1 MSEYLTRRFI
11 SSVVTIIVISM
22 MCFLIINLPSGD
34 VASEYEY
41 RLQANHGYSRQS
53 ALVAGE
59 VLRHQYG
66 LDQPLPLRY
75 AAWLREFVQGDFGVS
90 LVTFRPVADLIWE
103 RMLYTLLFAFL
114 GLGVS
119 WAVGIAIGIY
129 SATHQYSFSDYLATL
144 IGFLGLSIPDF
155 LLALVLLTVSVLV
168 LGTGLPT
175 GLFSQSYADAEWSW
189 GKVRDLLGHLW
200 IPMIVIGLPGAASVL
215 RIIRGNLLDVLGH
228 QYIETARA
236 RGLSERRVILK
247 HAARVAINP
256 LISLMGVQ
264 FPLII
269 SAGIVVSIVLGLPT
283 VGPLLY
289 DALLS
294 QDIYVSATVLM
305 LLGILLVIGNFVAD
319 LVLAW
324 VDPRIRLG

>member
-1 MSEYLTRRFI
+1 MIAYLAKRLL
-11 SSVVTIIVISM
+11 SSLVTIIAISM
-22 MCFLIINLPSGD
+22 VCFVIINLPGGD
-34 VASEYEY
+34 VTSEYET
-41 RLQANHGYSRQS
+41 RLQANYGYTRQA

-59 VLRHQYG
+59 ALRHQYG
-66 LDQPLPLRY
+66 LDQPRPLQY
-75 AAWLREFVQGDFGVS
+75 ATWLRQFVQGDFGIS

-103 RMLYTLLFAFL
+103 RMLYTLIFAFL

-119 WAVGIAIGIY
+119 WTVGIAIGIY
-129 SATHQYSFSDYLATL
+129 SATHQYGFSDYLATS

-168 LGTGLPT
+168 FHTGLPT
-175 GLFSQSYADAEWSW
+175 GLFSAQYASAPWS
-189 GKVRDLLGHLW
+189 GLKVRDLLGHLW

-215 RIIRGNLLDVLGH
+215 RIMRGNLLDVLGH

-236 RGLSERRVILK
+236 RGLPERSVIIK
-247 HAARVAINP
+247 HAVRVAINP
-256 LISLMGVQ
+256 LISLIGVQ

-305 LLGILLVIGNFVAD
+305 LLGILLVMGNFVAD
-319 LVLAW
+319 LLLAW
-324 VDPRIRLG
+324 VDPRIRLA

>member
-1 MSEYLTRRFI
+1 MIAYLAKRLL
-11 SSVVTIIVISM
+11 SSVITIIVISM
-22 MCFLIINLPSGD
+22 VCFVIINLPGGD
-34 VASEYEY
+34 VTSEYET
-41 RLQANHGYSRQS
+41 RLQANYGYTRQA
-53 ALVAGE
+53 ALVAGAA
-59 VLRHQYG
+59 LQHQYG
-66 LDQPLPLRY
+66 LDQPRPFQY
-75 AAWLREFVQGDFGVS
+75 VTWLRQFVQGDFGIS

-103 RMLYTLLFAFL
+103 RMLYTLIFAGL

-119 WAVGIAIGIY
+119 WVVGITIGIY
-129 SATHQYSFSDYLATL
+129 SATHQYAFSDYLATF

-168 LGTGLPT
+168 FRTGLPT
-175 GLFSQSYADAEWSW
+175 GLFSAQYASAPWSW
-189 GKVRDLLGHLW
+189 LKVRDLLGHLW
-200 IPMIVIGLPGAASVL
+200 IPMIVVGLPGAASVL
-215 RIIRGNLLDVLGH
+215 RIMRGNLLDVLGH

-236 RGLSERRVILK
+236 RGLPERSVIIK
-247 HAARVAINP
+247 HAVRVAINP
-256 LISLMGVQ
+256 LISLIGVQ

-305 LLGILLVIGNFVAD
+305 LLGILLVIGNFIAD
-319 LVLAW
+319 LLLAW
-324 VDPRIRLG
+324 VDPRIRLA